1 MVLKLHKLTFTLET
15 SKEQPADVNL
25 WNPKDLFSKT
35 FQYWKEKSNDL
46 KNQRLLALRLSNT
59 QDIENNAELFNNNIF
74 ASQQ

>member
-1 MVLKLHKLTFTLET
+1 MLI
-15 SKEQPADVNL
+15 
-25 WNPKDLFSKT
+25 
-35 FQYWKEKSNDL
+35 L